1 MHTTFDIYVFD
12 YYERQRG
19 VKWRHEVPT
28 RGKNNI
34 NIWLPVIIY
43 ILIRQLRKIF
53 ISKRSRS
60 SSVLGCFVNWPDWNV
75 KIIFRFFQ
83 RICRQPKRCFNADGK
98 YVLMILN
105 VVIHEHWF
113 KREGKYCKFY
123 FVRLN
128 KSAYFQR
135 QMWRSRK
142 HDRRH
147 VLFLKQIMQTTIIF
161 FMYKTSLF
169 SIHIKRIRDMQITP
183 ISNTRMFIYF
193 VYCIIAHLFTRCHG
207 KAFLQTPIYDVI
219 GYRKILFLPRDLDP
233 KRLKDV
239 ILEFGLTN
247 SLLFYVLFWILLI
260 VHSRQY
266 KIHWTKKD
274 KSKILLTIMSSFL
287 QYVKYSKIT

>member
-1 MHTTFDIYVFD
+1 
-12 YYERQRG
+12 
-19 VKWRHEVPT
+19 
-28 RGKNNI
+28 
-34 NIWLPVIIY
+34 
-43 ILIRQLRKIF
+43 
-53 ISKRSRS
+53 
-60 SSVLGCFVNWPDWNV
+60 
-75 KIIFRFFQ
+75 
-83 RICRQPKRCFNADGK
+83 
-98 YVLMILN
+98 MILN

-169 SIHIKRIRDMQITP
+169 SIHMKRIRDMQITP

-193 VYCIIAHLFTRCHG
+193 VYFLHYCSSFYKVSWKSL
-207 KAFLQTPIYDVI
+207 FLQTPIYDVI

-274 KSKILLTIMSSFL
+274 KSKILLTI
-287 QYVKYSKIT
+287 